1 MTKDIRVAVVTGAA
15 KGIGAATAKAL
26 ARAGY
31 HVEASDIDLAGLS
44 EMRGEVEAAGGSIT
58 VGELDVRSSTAV
70 GLYGEALVE
79 RTGRVDL
86 LVSNA
91 GFASV
96 AFLTDLDDTH
106 WQTVT
111 DLNLTSH
118 MRLARAFAPALKTQ
132 GTADVPARIICLGSI
147 AGHTYGWP
155 GRLAY
160 SASKAGV
167 TGLVRTLAMELGPD
181 GVTVNGVAPAG
192 LHAAAGQVPLRRV
205 GTPEDV
211 ADFIVLLASDGA
223 RFMTGQMLSVDGG
236 MSVAL

>member
-1 MTKDIRVAVVTGAA
+1 MVASIRVAAVTGAA
-15 KGIGAATAKAL
+15 KGIGAATALAL

-31 HVEASDIDLAGLS
+31 HVEASDIDLARL
-44 EMRGEVEAAGGSIT
+44 EETRAAIAAAGGSI
-58 VGELDVRSSTAV
+58 VANELNVLSSEAV
-70 GLYGEALVE
+70 TNYAADLLS
-79 RTGRVDL
+79 RTGRIDL

-91 GFASV
+91 GFAAV
-96 AFLTDLDDTH
+96 AFLEELDDAH
-106 WQTVT
+106 WQKVT

-118 MRLARAFAPALKTQ
+118 MRLVRAVAPAMKER
-132 GTADVPARIICLGSI
+132 GEGRIVCLGSI

-160 SASKAGV
+160 ASAKAGV
-167 TGLVRTLAMELGPD
+167 TGLVRTLAMELGPK

-192 LHAAAGQVPLRRV
+192 LHAAAEQVPLRRV
-205 GTPEDV
+205 GTPEDI

>member
-1 MTKDIRVAVVTGAA
+1 MDENLPVAVVTGAA

-26 ARAGY
+26 ARAGW
-31 HVEASDIDLAGLS
+31 HIEASDIDL
-44 EMRGEVEAAGGSIT
+44 VELAATGAAVRTAEGSIET
-58 VGELDVRSSTAV
+58 GELDVLSSAAV
-70 GLYGEALVE
+70 SLYAEDVW
-79 RTGRVDL
+79 RRRGRVDL

-96 AFLTDLDDTH
+96 AYLDQLDDAH
-106 WQTVT
+106 WQRVT

-118 MRLARAFAPALKTQ
+118 MRLARAFAPALR
-132 GTADVPARIICLGSI
+132 ADAPGRIICLGSI
-147 AGHTYGWP
+147 AGHTYGWA

-160 SASKAGV
+160 SSAKAGV
-167 TGLVRTLAMELGPD
+167 TGLVRTLAMELGPA

-192 LHAAAGQVPLRRV
+192 LHAAAEAVPLRRV
-205 GTPEDV
+205 GTPEDI

>member
-1 MTKDIRVAVVTGAA
+1 MTEGPGTAVVTGAA

-31 HVEASDIDLAGLS
+31 HVEASDIDSDGLDETRAAIES
-44 EMRGEVEAAGGSIT
+44 EGGSIRT
-58 VGELDVRSSTAV
+58 LRLDVLSSAAV
-70 GLYGEALVE
+70 AAYAGVIDRG
-79 RTGRVDL
+79 VDL

-96 AFLTDLDDTH
+96 AYLDDLDDAH
-106 WQTVT
+106 WQAVT

-118 MRLARAFAPALKTQ
+118 MRLARAFAPALKAA
-132 GTADVPARIICLGSI
+132 GRGRIICLGSI

-167 TGLVRTLAMELGPD
+167 TGLVRTLAMELGPH

-192 LHAAAGQVPLRRV
+192 LHAAVDQIPVGRV
-205 GTPEDV
+205 GTPEDI
-211 ADFIVLLASDGA
+211 ADFIVILASDGA

>member
-1 MTKDIRVAVVTGAA
+1 MAAEKRVAVVTGAA
-15 KGIGAATAKAL
+15 KGIGAATARAL
-26 ARAGY
+26 AIAGY
-31 HVEASDIDLAGLS
+31 HVEASDIDLAGL
-44 EMRGEVEAAGGSIT
+44 EETRADIAGNGGSIAA
-58 VGELDVRSSTAV
+58 GRLDVLSSAAVQAYATDLTAR
-70 GLYGEALVE
+70 A
-79 RTGRVDL
+79 GRIDL

-96 AFLTDLDDTH
+96 AFIEDIDDAH
-106 WQTVT
+106 WQRVT

-118 MRLARAFAPALKTQ
+118 MRLARAFAPTMKAQ
-132 GTADVPARIICLGSI
+132 GSGRIICLGSI

-160 SASKAGV
+160 STSKAGV
-167 TGLVRTLAMELGPD
+167 TGFVRTLAMELGPS
-181 GVTVNGVAPAG
+181 GITVNGVAPAG
-192 LHAAAGQVPLRRV
+192 LHASAEQVPLRRV
-205 GTPEDV
+205 GTPEDI

>member
-1 MTKDIRVAVVTGAA
+1 MTEGLRVAVVTGAA

-26 ARAGY
+26 AREGWHIA
-31 HVEASDIDLAGLS
+31 ASDIDLAGLEQTRAAVS
-44 EMRGEVEAAGGSIT
+44 AAGGSIET
-58 VGELDVRSSTAV
+58 GELDVLSSAAV
-70 GLYGEALVE
+70 NAYAGALVE
-79 RTGRVDL
+79 RHGRIDL

-96 AFLTDLDDTH
+96 AFLDELDDDH
-106 WQTVT
+106 WQRVT

-118 MRLARAFAPALKTQ
+118 MRLARAFAPALK
-132 GTADVPARIICLGSI
+132 GEVPGRIICLGSI

-181 GVTVNGVAPAG
+181 GITVNGVAPAG
-192 LHAAAGQVPLRRV
+192 LHAAVEAVPLGRV
-205 GTPEDV
+205 GTPEDI
-211 ADFIVLLASDGA
+211 ADFILLLASDGA